1 MVKVIIIAGLV
12 AIVLSL
18 ASGLF
23 FLVYDKGESK
33 KMVNALSVRVGLS
46 VLLFL
51 LLLLAWSQGMIK
63 PHGM

>member
-1 MVKVIIIAGLV
+1 MVKIIIVAGLIAV
-12 AIVLSL
+12 VLSL

>member
-1 MVKVIIIAGLV
+1 MVKIFIIAGLV

-23 FLVYDKGESK
+23 YLVSDKGESR

-51 LLLLAWSQGMIK
+51 LLLLAWSQGLIK

>member
-1 MVKVIIIAGLV
+1 MVKIIILAGLIAV
-12 AIVLSL
+12 VLSL

>member
-1 MVKVIIIAGLV
+1 MVKIVIIAGLI

-51 LLLLAWSQGMIK
+51 LLLLAWSQGMIT